1 MWLMVFFMLIAAV
14 VPSCGWSQVFV
25 VDGNNE
31 PIGFY
36 LDTEYMSP
44 AGGNPSSE
52 QLEVLHVLS
61 PTDYAFR
68 IVKGFY
74 LNTITIHS
82 NGGTSPN
89 PYLGSYFSGSLSSI
103 YFTSQDCTGQGYAPS
118 RKAGY
123 ITVVQVN
130 FAVFPG
136 PTSEVW
142 YVPKNAETQAI
153 VVGSKKP
160 GAAIS
165 GSCITEG
172 GSIAT
177 VVPAFPNDPVETGVV
192 SSNFEPPIRVTSN
205 LSEARLNC
213 IFRSG
218 FECAI
223 GN

>member
-1 MWLMVFFMLIAAV
+1 MRLMVVFMLIAAV
-14 VPSCGWSQVFV
+14 APSCGWSQVYV

-44 AGGNPSSE
+44 VGGNPSSE

-74 LNTITIHS
+74 LNSSGST
-82 NGGTSPN
+82 PN
-89 PYLGSYFSGSLSSI
+89 PYLGFYFSGGLGSI
-103 YFTSQDCTGQGYAPS
+103 HFESPDCTGQGYVAS

-123 ITVVQVN
+123 ITIVQVN
-130 FAVFPG
+130 FNVFPG

-153 VVGSKKP
+153 VVGSVKP
-160 GAAIS
+160 VVASS
-165 GSCITEG
+165 GTCIPQG
-172 GSIAT
+172 GIVAF
-177 VVPAFPNDPVETGVV
+177 VIPAFPNNPAETGVMG
-192 SSNFEPPIRVTSN
+192 SFFEPPIRITSN
-205 LSEARLNC
+205 ISAARLNC
-213 IFRSG
+213 IFRSS

-223 GN
+223 EN